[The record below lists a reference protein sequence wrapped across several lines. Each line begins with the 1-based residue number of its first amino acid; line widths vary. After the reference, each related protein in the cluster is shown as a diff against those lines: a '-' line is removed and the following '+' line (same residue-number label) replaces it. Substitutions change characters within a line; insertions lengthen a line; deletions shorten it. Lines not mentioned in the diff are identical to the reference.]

1 MSEII
6 VDDLTGK
13 TSAGDITVTSEGGAA
28 TMQLQQGLAKAWVN
42 FDGTGTPAARD
53 SFNLASITDNGA
65 GDYTITVSNA
75 FNNANY
81 ASTGMC
87 GANGT
92 TFGQARDVFFNVTAP
107 TTTAF
112 RINTK
117 QSNDGS
123 NNDTPQVHTSSNGD
137 LA

>member
-1 MSEII
+1 MSEIL
-6 VDDLTGK
+6 VNKLTG
-13 TSAGDITVTSEGGAA
+13 TSTAGSILVTGEGNS
-28 TMQLQQGLAKAWVN
+28 TTTNLQQGLAKAWVN

-65 GDYTITVSNA
+65 GNYTITVSNA

-92 TFGQARDVFFNVTAP
+92 TFSQARDVFFNVTAP

-123 NNDTPQVHTSSNGD
+123 NSDTAQVHTSSNGD

>member
-1 MSEII
+1 MAGKI
-6 VDDLTGK
+6 VADQIEHSTAGSLD
-13 TSAGDITVTSEGGAA
+13 TSYVVNGS
-28 TMQLQQGLAKAWVN
+28 AKAWVN

-53 SFNLASITDNGA
+53 SFNFASITDNGA

>member
-1 MSEII
+1 MAGKII
-6 VDDLTGK
+6 ADQIEHSTAGSLD
-13 TSAGDITVTSEGGAA
+13 TSYVV
-28 TMQLQQGLAKAWVN
+28 QGSAKAWIN

-53 SFNLASITDNGA
+53 SFNFASITDNGA